1 MYCPSCGQSALADT
15 RYCVHCGVALNPDT
29 KPNILVEPS
38 THGVTSSTLQ
48 HEYVGPLKRLAA
60 LVIDLVLVLV
70 FVSVASYL
78 VVYLLPDEEFKGVL
92 MIVFIPPGT
101 LLVYSLYSWLFV
113 GIKGLTIGKSAV
125 NVRVVD
131 KAGNVPGL
139 RRAFLR
145 EMVGKPVVEIV
156 AVVAGSFLSFLS
168 FLAFLPFLGFL
179 IVFGLTCLW
188 IARSR
193 QKQGWHDRIAGTYV
207 VKTS

>member
-156 AVVAGSFLSFLS
+156 AVVAGS
-168 FLAFLPFLGFL
+168 LPALPVLPGLPALLGLFDR
-179 IVFGLTCLW
+179 LW
-188 IARSR
+188 ADMSLDRTESPKTRMAR
-193 QKQGWHDRIAGTYV
+193 QDCGHVCGQD
-207 VKTS
+207 